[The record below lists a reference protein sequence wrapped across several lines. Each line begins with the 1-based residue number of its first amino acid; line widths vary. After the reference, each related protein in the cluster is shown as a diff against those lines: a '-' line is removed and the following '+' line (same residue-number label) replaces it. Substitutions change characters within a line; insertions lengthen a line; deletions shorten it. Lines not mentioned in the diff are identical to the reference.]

1 MPDFSMTRRN
11 LIAAGAASGFLA
23 ASGAPFA
30 MAQNAARRTLRVG
43 MSGFPAT
50 LDPAMANATAVRRVV
65 TNMFDKLLAFD
76 QSANMALRPALA
88 ERWERVSGSALRL
101 FLRKGVMFHDG
112 SPFTAEDVAFSLS
125 PDHLLGPDK
134 AGKTTAMQ
142 TLDTID
148 RVEIIDSHTVIVHT
162 KGDDGLIEKRLAS
175 WHSEIVS
182 KRAFLAAGNWDA
194 WLAAPVGTGPYK
206 IVSKTLDVDIVLAS
220 HDAYWGGL
228 PPFSG
233 VHFRIIRE
241 LASRMN
247 ALVAKEVDFITDIS
261 PDMFPE
267 IERHGEL
274 EIAGGPVQNI
284 RSLTIDT
291 TDPVLGKVGV
301 RRALS
306 LALDRKALVQALWQ
320 GRLPVP
326 NGYQLATFG
335 EAYIE
340 DFPAL
345 AHDPELARKLL
356 REAGYND
363 EKITYKLLNNYY
375 PNQVSGAQIMIEMW
389 RGVGINVEIQM
400 MENFAQIQKKP
411 IHAIYDNSNTAIFPD
426 PLAHAWR
433 LFGPNGEMPKLGIWS
448 NEEYFRIGETLKK
461 TIDPAAR
468 RPILRRMLEITTN
481 DDPGCIIL
489 HGSGQFYAKRKDFG
503 WTPEPSLD
511 LDFGPL
517 NLAYAKT

>member
-182 KRAFLAAGNWDA
+182 KRAFLAAGNWMPG
-194 WLAAPVGTGPYK
+194 WRRRWAPDPTKSSARPSTSISCLPRTTLIGVGC
-206 IVSKTLDVDIVLAS
+206 
-220 HDAYWGGL
+220 
-228 PPFSG
+228 
-233 VHFRIIRE
+233 
-241 LASRMN
+241 
-247 ALVAKEVDFITDIS
+247 
-261 PDMFPE
+261 
-267 IERHGEL
+267 
-274 EIAGGPVQNI
+274 
-284 RSLTIDT
+284 
-291 TDPVLGKVGV
+291 
-301 RRALS
+301 RR
-306 LALDRKALVQALWQ
+306 
-320 GRLPVP
+320 
-326 NGYQLATFG
+326 
-335 EAYIE
+335 
-340 DFPAL
+340 FPASISAL
-345 AHDPELARKLL
+345 FVNWR
-356 REAGYND
+356 RE
-363 EKITYKLLNNYY
+363 
-375 PNQVSGAQIMIEMW
+375 
-389 RGVGINVEIQM
+389 
-400 MENFAQIQKKP
+400 
-411 IHAIYDNSNTAIFPD
+411 
-426 PLAHAWR
+426 
-433 LFGPNGEMPKLGIWS
+433 
-448 NEEYFRIGETLKK
+448 
-461 TIDPAAR
+461 
-468 RPILRRMLEITTN
+468 
-481 DDPGCIIL
+481 
-489 HGSGQFYAKRKDFG
+489 
-503 WTPEPSLD
+503 
-511 LDFGPL
+511 
-517 NLAYAKT
+517 